1 MVNSK
6 MRCIAKF
13 WRLFDK
19 LYELKWFSYEDSD
32 CAKKQYDTLI
42 QSANSE
48 LKDKSLMIESI
59 HSSPSLCAVIRNSNA
74 VGKYLS

>member
-13 WRLFDK
+13 SCLVDK
-19 LYELKWFSYEDSD
+19 LYKLKRLYSKDYD

-42 QSANSE
+42 QFANCE
-48 LKDKSLMIESI
+48 WKDKFLQFNIADDRIYSFST
-59 HSSPSLCAVIRNSNA
+59 
-74 VGKYLS
+74 